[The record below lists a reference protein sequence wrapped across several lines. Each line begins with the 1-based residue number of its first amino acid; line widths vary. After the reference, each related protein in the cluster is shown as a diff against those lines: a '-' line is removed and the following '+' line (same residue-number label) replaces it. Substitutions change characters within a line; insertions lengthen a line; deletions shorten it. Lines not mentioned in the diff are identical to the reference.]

1 MSQSVQ
7 PYENEPIARSTRPR
21 QNAPHGFAPARPWW
35 QNVAIGA
42 LALAIGLGLL
52 AMVWLLA
59 RPLALLLG
67 AVILA
72 EAMAPVVAWMERWIP
87 RTVGILLILLLLV
100 LIIAGLGL
108 LIIPPLIEE
117 AADVAET
124 LPALIDQL
132 QNWIEGLIP
141 GVSDQVLGAFEDLP
155 AGIADLAVALP
166 LAIFEHTLEVF
177 LVVVMAAYLLAARA
191 DLRRFGLSLVPP
203 RHRDQVT
210 SVVTEMGQ
218 TMGGY
223 VRGVAIDGAILAVL
237 VYIGLIILDV
247 RFALVLALI
256 AFLGEIVPVA
266 GPIIASIPAIAIA
279 LLDSPTKAL
288 AVAAFYLAIQ
298 QFESYVLLPNVMQN
312 QAHIPPLLSII
323 ALFAGGTVGNILG
336 ALIAI
341 PLTGALRVL
350 VLRAVAPAIR
360 RLWRV
365 EEVPNREMPEEAA

>member
-1 MSQSVQ
+1 
-7 PYENEPIARSTRPR
+7 
-21 QNAPHGFAPARPWW
+21 
-35 QNVAIGA
+35 
-42 LALAIGLGLL
+42 
-52 AMVWLLA
+52 
-59 RPLALLLG
+59 
-67 AVILA
+67 
-72 EAMAPVVAWMERWIP
+72 
-87 RTVGILLILLLLV
+87 
-100 LIIAGLGL
+100 
-108 LIIPPLIEE
+108 
-117 AADVAET
+117 
-124 LPALIDQL
+124 
-132 QNWIEGLIP
+132 
-141 GVSDQVLGAFEDLP
+141 
-155 AGIADLAVALP
+155 
-166 LAIFEHTLEVF
+166 
-177 LVVVMAAYLLAARA
+177 
-191 DLRRFGLSLVPP
+191 
-203 RHRDQVT
+203 
-210 SVVTEMGQ
+210 
-218 TMGGY
+218 MGGY